1 MIDTL
6 ESLSTATAGPAPTG
20 DTVATV
26 YKDSSGSALYVEP
39 LPPQSLTCL
48 GPVPMGAVGCPVDR
62 VWYGFAKI
70 TPQQQADAEWLY
82 RSPDLD
88 RNWVL
93 VVGHLATVTVRD
105 HRTGAYPIEQTWFM
119 VNKLYLTPFRGR
131 VIERHSTQFFYAT
144 GTTSNAQVLA
154 ISHGEQSPRAA
165 HITLDRHGHVWGQQ
179 RPEQRRRHVRDRG
192 GRLHALSLA
201 HPGRRVFRP
210 TGPLTRLRSLAYLR
224 SRMGQIRFTKRTR
237 SAPPST
243 SAGYQAQTL
252 CLV

>member
-1 MIDTL
+1 MVTL
-6 ESLSTATAGPAPTG
+6 DPAPVG
-20 DTVATV
+20 DIVATV

-48 GPVPMGAVGCPVDR
+48 GPVGAVGCPVAR
-62 VWYGFAKI
+62 VWYGLANI

-105 HRTGAYPIEQTWFM
+105 HRTGADPIEEAWFM

-154 ISHGEQSPRAA
+154 ISRGEQSPRAA
-165 HITLDRHGHVWGQQ
+165 HITWTGMAHVRGQQ
-179 RPEQRRRHVRDRG
+179 RPQQRRRHVRDRG
-192 GRLHALSLA
+192 GRLHALSPA
-201 HPGRRVFRP
+201 HQGRRVFRP
-210 TGPLTRLRSLAYLR
+210 ADPLIESELIKGVTQRGFL
-224 SRMGQIRFTKRTR
+224 T
-237 SAPPST
+237 
-243 SAGYQAQTL
+243 
-252 CLV
+252 